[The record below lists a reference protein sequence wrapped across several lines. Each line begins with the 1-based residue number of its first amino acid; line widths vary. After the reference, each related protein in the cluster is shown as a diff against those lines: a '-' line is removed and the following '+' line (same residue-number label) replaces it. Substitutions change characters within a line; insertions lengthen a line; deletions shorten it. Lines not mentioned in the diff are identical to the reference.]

1 MPDPKKLMKKQ
12 IQEDPGS
19 KYDPSKDYEGPELR
33 DFTGDPTTKGTHFEK
48 PVNLTKSSGL
58 GPRSSFGGVNNPEL
72 TKTKE
77 NPHKKVFKDGPKNKM
92 HQSKP
97 TQYAPFK
104 MAAADYGNSPIEK
117 NFGPAKL
124 RGFNTGG
131 LIGGVQGKT
140 QAKTGVG
147 SSLNMGAA
155 VGSSPNKFWKKMKK
169 KARKMLGMDKV
180 ADVIKN
186 VTGMGGDDPAE
197 AEAGGIAEAGA
208 AQAVPMHGEESHT
221 GGAGPVGGGGKQI
234 AGAGDA
240 ASMMMGQFAQAQQAQ
255 RAKEKNVLG
264 GGNTM
269 WGGIGDMASRAMV

>member
-19 KYDPSKDYEGPELR
+19 KYDPSKDYEGPALR

-104 MAAADYGNSPIEK
+104 MAAADHGNSPIEK
-117 NFGPAKL
+117 NYGTPAQ
-124 RGFNTGG
+124 RGFNVGG
-131 LIGGVQGKT
+131 LIGGVQGKP

-147 SSLNMGAA
+147 SSLNMGAS

-197 AEAGGIAEAGA
+197 AEGAIAGVGQPAEGS
-208 AQAVPMHGEESHT
+208 VPMHGEESHT
-221 GGAGPVGGGGKQI
+221 GGAGPVGDGGKQL
-234 AGAGDA
+234 AAPGAGDTGD
-240 ASMMMGQFAQAQQAQ
+240 MGAFARAQQAAL
-255 RAKEKNVLG
+255 RISGRGGPG
-264 GGNTM
+264 GGLGF
-269 WGGIGDMASRAMV
+269 GGGPVGPIMGI